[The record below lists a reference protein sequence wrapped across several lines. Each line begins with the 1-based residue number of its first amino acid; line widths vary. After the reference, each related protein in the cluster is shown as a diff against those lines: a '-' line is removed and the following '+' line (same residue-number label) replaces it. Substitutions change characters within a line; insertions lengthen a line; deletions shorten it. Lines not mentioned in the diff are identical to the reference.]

1 MFKYSI
7 IMFHYKAC
15 QEKAERKAILNFAFG
30 LLTLLWTWRP
40 PYDKR
45 IFACPIASFTTRSSE
60 FQTENAQIRNS
71 HHFSTHQLRFF
82 QIQGL
87 LCYYSVAFSWTC
99 KLLFSCADT
108 LGVMRKVDWFCCW
121 KLITWTLVFKWS
133 NILPYLLYVYNH
145 IKSQTCLKSG
155 VMHFVI
161 HSFPST

>member
-7 IMFHYKAC
+7 IMFHFKAC

-87 LCYYSVAFSWTC
+87 LCYYSVAFSRTC

-108 LGVMRKVDWFCCW
+108 WCDEKSW
-121 KLITWTLVFKWS
+121 LILLLKIENSDSYFQVKQYFTLFVVCVQSHQVSDLSKIWS
-133 NILPYLLYVYNH
+133 DALRD
-145 IKSQTCLKSG
+145 S
-155 VMHFVI
+155 
-161 HSFPST
+161 

>member
-1 MFKYSI
+1 MWTMFKYSI
-7 IMFHYKAC
+7 IMFHCKAC

-87 LCYYSVAFSWTC
+87 LCFNSVAFSRTC
-99 KLLFSCADT
+99 KLLFFHALIPWVWKEKLIDF
-108 LGVMRKVDWFCCW
+108 VVENW
-121 KLITWTLVFKWS
+121 KLGLFFSSEAIFYLICCMCTITSSLRLV
-133 NILPYLLYVYNH
+133 
-145 IKSQTCLKSG
+145 
-155 VMHFVI
+155 
-161 HSFPST
+161 